1 MEYQKKTNLL
11 GNLPDKVPKFI
22 TEKWVAAHEQ
32 SGNANDRY
40 KPSKQLRFKTS
51 MLQSDLCDCSDAY
64 IVVKGNI
71 TAEGTEDRDKYNRNL
86 VLKNIEK

>member
-22 TEKWVAAHEQ
+22 TEKWVAVHKQ